1 MPEPPANPGP
11 IPNPPTTARDQL
23 DGAVGEALRALAHD
37 LRAGKK
43 SAEHLIHIDPSGVLC
58 LKWPDALT
66 GCGLDSKAI
75 LDELSH
81 RNWLALDP
89 LAPFRK
95 VTEIKVEQGQP
106 WKVIRLQ
113 PAVKQ
118 LMAIGQ
124 LQPKL
129 TAAAPPAAQP
139 VQETRPIQGNTESP
153 GEDERLNLIRGIV
166 TTLREGV
173 SAGVLT
179 SEREGNFTWIP
190 SRQAEPLLV
199 ERLQL
204 ARMQILRLGS
214 VVPDVFLCQT
224 RNRAHCYRIPT
235 PPAGDGCQKG
245 SA

>member
-1 MPEPPANPGP
+1 MPEPPANPEP
-11 IPNPPTTARDQL
+11 TPNLPAAGSDQL

-37 LRAGKK
+37 LQAGKK
-43 SAEHLIHIDPSGVLC
+43 AAETLVHIDPSGVLC

-95 VTEIKVEQGQP
+95 VTEIAVEHGQP

-118 LMAIGQ
+118 LMAIGN
-124 LQPKL
+124 LQPKPA
-129 TAAAPPAAQP
+129 TAAPPATQP
-139 VQETRPIQGNTESP
+139 VQEARPIQGKTESP
-153 GEDERLNLIRGIV
+153 GEDERLKLIQGIV
-166 TTLREGV
+166 ATLRDGV
-173 SAGVLT
+173 KTGVLT

-224 RNRAHCYRIPT
+224 RNRAHCYRIPV
-235 PPAGDGCQKG
+235 PPAGDGSQNR